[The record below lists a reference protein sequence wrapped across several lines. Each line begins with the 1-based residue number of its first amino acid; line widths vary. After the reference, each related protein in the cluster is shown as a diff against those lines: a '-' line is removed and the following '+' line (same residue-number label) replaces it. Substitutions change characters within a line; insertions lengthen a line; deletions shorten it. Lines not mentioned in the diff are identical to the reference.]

1 MNKKCFLYSLP
12 MILLIIVVVAG
23 WFATDY
29 LGNKARQEIIK
40 DSQNDAST
48 LSIHISD
55 TLNNIEGIV
64 KSLSGAAHIAPAL
77 LSKSDQDIKRANST
91 LDRYNA
97 ATNASVTYLMDAN
110 GMTVA
115 SSNRKDPDSFWGI
128 SYRFRPYFREAA
140 KGKPYHYF
148 ALGITSGKRGFYAS
162 YPVQNRLGKVIGV
175 VTMKKDIDDM
185 EIFFRKYPFCFFI
198 NPDGIIFL
206 SSKPEM
212 VLKSL
217 WPLDK
222 TKQQKLIAS
231 QQFGS
236 KLSEAVTPKEIADG
250 TEVTLEGK
258 DYFVSRKVIGHYGWS
273 TVVLTP
279 TDRIRIYKLTGI
291 LVTISVSILIIVF
304 SGVIYLTDRSR
315 NAIRQSEVFLSNIFD
330 NSPFAQWISDERG
343 TLIKQNQACRELFHI
358 TDEEIVGK
366 YNIFKDKI
374 VEKQGFMP
382 CVRAVFERG
391 EKANFTITYNTAELR
406 HLNPQQKVSLV
417 LELTISPVKNENGKV
432 KNAVIQHVDITARKK
447 AEEMLKESEKKYRLL
462 AENIHDVVFLMNMN
476 LNYTYISP
484 SVKFLTG
491 YEPED
496 ALKRTPAEILTPSSL
511 DLAMRT
517 LTEIMEIE
525 KSEQRELNIS
535 RTLQLEI
542 RRKDETTVW
551 TEVKTSIVRNENLLP
566 IGIMG
571 VTRDITERKKADEA
585 LREGEELYRTIFEN
599 TGTSMI
605 LIEED
610 MTMSM
615 ANEEFVCNVGYT
627 SDEINGRMKWTEI
640 VHPDDLWR
648 MIEQHRLRRESQRGA
663 LPSYEFRYI
672 TKTGDLRDAF
682 LTIKL
687 VPGTKKSIASL
698 IDITERKRVEEAWQ
712 ESERK
717 YRELVE
723 NANSIILR
731 WSRDGKITFLNEF
744 GQKFFGYTEAEI
756 IGRHVIG
763 TIVPE
768 KESTGRDLGPLMDR
782 ICANPKDFEQNI
794 NENIRRNSER
804 VWISWTN
811 KMVLD
816 SQGQAVEVFSIGS
829 DITDR
834 KRAEEALKNSEA
846 KYRDIFENAIEG
858 IYQSTTEGRFITAN
872 AALARMAGY
881 DSPEELIESI
891 KDIETQLYVYP
902 EDRKRFLEI
911 MEVKGLVNGFEV
923 EFYKKDGSTFWAVV
937 NARTAKDEQGKALY
951 LEGLIEDITI
961 RKHAEEQL
969 HQTLDSLKKAVGTTI
984 QVLGTAAE
992 ARDPYTAGHQ
1002 KRVASLAS
1010 AIAAEMG
1017 LPLDKI
1023 EGLRMAGSIHDIG
1036 KISIPA
1042 EILSKPTKLTNTEF
1056 SIIKEHSQIGHDMLK
1071 NVESPWPLAHIVYQ
1085 HHERMNG
1092 SGYPRNLKGDEILLE
1107 AMGSHCPYRPT
1118 LGTEAALA
1126 EITKNKGILYDNAVA
1141 DACLKLF
1148 REKNYQLV

>member
-447 AEEMLKESEKKYRLL
+447 AEEALASISRQNELILNSAAEGILGVDLQGNHTFVNSAAARMLGYEVEELIGLPSHSTWHHTKPDGSPYPKEECKILTAPLEGKLHRMSTEVFWRKDGISFPVEYSSTPIYEQGRPAGVVVTFTDITERKL
-462 AENIHDVVFLMNMN
+462 AESYREMSN
-476 LNYTYISP
+476 
-484 SVKFLTG
+484 
-491 YEPED
+491 
-496 ALKRTPAEILTPSSL
+496 EILQIISKPVSL
-511 DLAMRT
+511 YDLIQSVITAFKKWTGFDAVGIRLRNGYDFPYFAQNGFSNEFLLTENT
-517 LTEIMEIE
+517 LTERGTDGGVCRDKDGNIRLECTCGLVITGRTDPANPLFT
-525 KSEQRELNIS
+525 KGGSAWTNDSFPLLDLPSDQDPRLNPRNQCIHQS
-535 RTLQLEI
+535 YASVALVPIRTKDQIVGLIQFND
-542 RRKDETTVW
+542 RRKNCFSLAAIEQFEDIAANIGEALLRKDTEEALLESEERYHFIADHTADHIWTMDLSLRYMYSSPAVTRILGYTVDELMAQSVDRFFTPESLVAAKKVLMGELETDKNPNTDPNRIRTFRSEHRHKNGNLVW
-551 TEVKTSIVRNENLLP
+551 LESSISIIRDASLKP
-566 IGIMG
+566 IGILG
-571 VTRDITERKKADEA
+571 VSRDITERKKA
-585 LREGEELYRTIFEN
+585 
-599 TGTSMI
+599 
-605 LIEED
+605 
-610 MTMSM
+610 
-615 ANEEFVCNVGYT
+615 
-627 SDEINGRMKWTEI
+627 
-640 VHPDDLWR
+640 
-648 MIEQHRLRRESQRGA
+648 
-663 LPSYEFRYI
+663 
-672 TKTGDLRDAF
+672 
-682 LTIKL
+682 
-687 VPGTKKSIASL
+687 
-698 IDITERKRVEEAWQ
+698 
-712 ESERK
+712 
-717 YRELVE
+717 
-723 NANSIILR
+723 
-731 WSRDGKITFLNEF
+731 
-744 GQKFFGYTEAEI
+744 
-756 IGRHVIG
+756 
-763 TIVPE
+763 
-768 KESTGRDLGPLMDR
+768 
-782 ICANPKDFEQNI
+782 
-794 NENIRRNSER
+794 
-804 VWISWTN
+804 
-811 KMVLD
+811 
-816 SQGQAVEVFSIGS
+816 
-829 DITDR
+829 
-834 KRAEEALKNSEA
+834 
-846 KYRDIFENAIEG
+846 
-858 IYQSTTEGRFITAN
+858 
-872 AALARMAGY
+872 
-881 DSPEELIESI
+881 
-891 KDIETQLYVYP
+891 
-902 EDRKRFLEI
+902 
-911 MEVKGLVNGFEV
+911 
-923 EFYKKDGSTFWAVV
+923 
-937 NARTAKDEQGKALY
+937 
-951 LEGLIEDITI
+951 
-961 RKHAEEQL
+961 EEQL
-969 HQTLDSLKKAVGTTI
+969 QHLATHDYLTDLPSLKV
-984 QVLGTAAE
+984 
-992 ARDPYTAGHQ
+992 ARDRMSVAFNMARRYKKSTA
-1002 KRVASLAS
+1002 VMF
-1010 AIAAEMG
+1010 ID
-1017 LPLDKI
+1017 LDGFKDVNDT
-1023 EGLRMAGSIHDIG
+1023 L
-1036 KISIPA
+1036 
-1042 EILSKPTKLTNTEF
+1042 
-1056 SIIKEHSQIGHDMLK
+1056 GHDAGDYVLK
-1071 NVESPWPLAHIVYQ
+1071 QVAQRLLSCVRETDTVA
-1085 HHERMNG
+1085 RFG
-1092 SGYPRNLKGDEILLE
+1092 GDEFLIIATEINAPENAAQIAEKVIQLVSQPVIFKKQQAVVGASIGIALFPDHGKDMDQLIKLADE
-1107 AMGSHCPYRPT
+1107 AMYRV
-1118 LGTEAALA
+1118 
-1126 EITKNKGILYDNAVA
+1126 KNAG
-1141 DACLKLF
+1141 
-1148 REKNYQLV
+1148 KNGFVFVNS